1 MRTWL
6 GLLVVVAATVCAP
19 RSAEAKDNILASAYA
34 PVVNDLLFA
43 FFATEVPCLGPVD
56 MSDVCFT
63 VEPATAGAL
72 AEALEVVVNGY
83 HSAGLHTGEWRAA
96 NGVWAVELRFGDGA
110 YGHIE
115 VYLTE
120 TKRAEVYGKIVLRGP

>member
-1 MRTWL
+1 MRRWL
-6 GLLVVVAATVCAP
+6 VSLLVVGAALCAP
-19 RSAEAKDNILASAYA
+19 RSTEAKDNILASAYG
-34 PVVNDLLFA
+34 PVVIDLLFT

-83 HSAGLHTGEWRAA
+83 RSAGLQTGEWRAA
-96 NGVWAVELRFGDGA
+96 NGVWAVELRFGDGL
-110 YGHIE
+110 YGHVEI
-115 VYLTE
+115 YLTE
-120 TKRAEVYGKIVLRGP
+120 TKRAEVSGKIVLRGP